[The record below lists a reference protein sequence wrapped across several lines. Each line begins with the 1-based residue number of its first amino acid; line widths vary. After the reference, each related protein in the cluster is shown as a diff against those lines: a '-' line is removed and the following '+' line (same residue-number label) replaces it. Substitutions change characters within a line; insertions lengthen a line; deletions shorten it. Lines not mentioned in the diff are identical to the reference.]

1 MIFYSPSIDRLECDL
16 CIIGSGPAGIIVSL
30 EYAKQNPDRLVILV
44 EYGDLTSLKRNRLDD
59 TIINHNPINHH
70 DSYEC
75 TNKGLGG
82 TTTSWGG
89 RCVMYDDIDFIDR
102 PILRNGCTWDK
113 DLLTDVKVFTRRA
126 ADYFECGSGPFSLSE
141 ISALRDTRIAENF
154 MEGEVMDSVI
164 ERWSMPTRFGR
175 RYRDELVKASNI
187 YVVTGAEA
195 RNFSAPNAKGVI
207 RSIEIRDR
215 QSGRTINIKA
225 NSFVVAAGAQESTR
239 LLLRNPQ
246 VFSNLEDTPRTLGRF
261 YQGHVSG
268 KIASVR
274 FYGSAQRTEFGF
286 HRDSDGSYFRRRFQL
301 STDILCRENLLNTA
315 IWLDNPLYHDP
326 AHGNGAMS
334 MMYLAMITPFIG
346 RRLAPPAIANSIT
359 KGKINSVTGHL
370 WNVFRGL
377 PGSVLTPASIFIR
390 RYCVKRKLPGVFL
403 FNPSNRYALHFHSE
417 QVPDSENR
425 MVLNSDGETL
435 EIHYRLTDDDITSV
449 IRSHE
454 LLDRWLRSCGCGEL
468 EFWFSREELDS
479 AIRSMSRDGLHQ
491 CGTTRI
497 SKHSNDGI
505 VDKNLQVWGTRNL
518 YVCSSS
524 SFPTSGQANPTFFL
538 GAFAVRLAHH
548 LNTIY
553 AKG

>member
-1 MIFYSPSIDRLECDL
+1 MILTLPNLDRLDCDL
-16 CIIGSGPAGIIVSL
+16 CIIGAGPSGIIVAL
-30 EYAKQNPDRLVILV
+30 EYSKQNPDRLVILI
-44 EYGDLTSLKRNRLDD
+44 EYGDLASLKSNRLDD
-59 TIINHNPINHH
+59 SIINHNPINHH

-82 TTTSWGG
+82 TTISWGG
-89 RCVMYDDIDFIDR
+89 RCVMYDEVDFIDR
-102 PILRNGCTWDK
+102 PILRGGCTWDQ
-113 DLLTDVKVFTRRA
+113 DLLAEVKTFTPRA
-126 ADYFECGSGPFSLSE
+126 AEYFECGSGSFS
-141 ISALRDTRIAENF
+141 ISDMPQLLNSRIAEHF
-154 MEGEVMDSVI
+154 KEGDVI
-164 ERWSMPTRFGR
+164 DTVVERWSMPTRFGR
-175 RYRDELVKASNI
+175 RFREELMQASNI
-187 YVVTGAEA
+187 QVITGVEA
-195 RNFSAPNAKGVI
+195 RNFSAPDANGVI
-207 RSIEIRDR
+207 RCLEIRDH
-215 QSGRTINIKA
+215 QSGRAVNIGA

-246 VFSNLEDTPRTLGRF
+246 VFSNLEDPPRTVGRF

-274 FYGSAQRTEFGF
+274 FYGDPQKTDFGF
-286 HRDSDGSYFRRRFQL
+286 HRDPDGSYFRRRFQL
-301 STDILCRENLLNTA
+301 STDTLCRENLLNSA

-326 AHGNGAMS
+326 SHGNGAMS

-359 KGKINSVTGHL
+359 KGKIDSVTGHL

-377 PGSVLTPASIFIR
+377 PGSVLAPASIFFR
-390 RYCVKRKLPGVFL
+390 RYCLKRKLPGIFL
-403 FNPSNRYALHFHSE
+403 FNPNNRYALHFHSE

-425 MVLNSDGETL
+425 MVLNNDGETL
-435 EIHYRLTDDDITSV
+435 EIHYRLTDDDIASV

-468 EFWFSREELDS
+468 EFWFSHEELGS

-497 SKHSNDGI
+497 SKQSNDGI
-505 VDKNLQVWGTRNL
+505 VDQNLLVWGTRNL

-548 LNTIY
+548 LHSIY